1 LRLFRTSPPDRH
13 TAFRLPKELLA
24 TIDAICDA
32 QDLTRSQFFRRCL
45 TERVKSLCQELDV
58 QTSSEVQTSSNVQAP
73 SNLQTVSNVEAAS
86 NAKIE
91 SNVQAPKS
99 DGKRQWSP
107 ELYERLQ
114 RRR

>member
-13 TAFRLPKELLA
+13 TAFRLPKELLE
-24 TIDAICDA
+24 TIDILCDS

-45 TERVKSLCQELDV
+45 TERIKSLGQELNEQTPSNLQTQSKV
-58 QTSSEVQTSSNVQAP
+58 QTASNVQAP
-73 SNLQTVSNVEAAS
+73 SNMQAP
-86 NAKIE
+86 
-91 SNVQAPKS
+91 SNVQVPEN